1 MDVTAC
7 NYSAE
12 AIYNVPEACVYEI
25 DECGDCGGDGPAPG
39 YDCDGNCVTGETL
52 VIEMADS
59 YGDGWNGS
67 NLVVNGVSVTLS
79 SRVQGLRPYVL
90 ILLQVCNEVTVSEG
104 SWPSE
109 VSWTISD
116 GNGNVLLTGGAPYSG
131 GFGAENCGPPVL
143 GCMDSL
149 ALNFNP
155 LAVEDDGSCQYPIDC
170 SGLTSVLVEVTDGSW
185 PSEVSWELGDFSGS
199 VGSTNV
205 CLEDGCISFKM
216 YDSYETVGMEVKLQL
231 LQKVEIF

>member
-1 MDVTAC
+1 MET
-7 NYSAE
+7 
-12 AIYNVPEACVYEI
+12 
-25 DECGDCGGDGPAPG
+25 
-39 YDCDGNCVTGETL
+39 VTGETL
-52 VIEMADS
+52 VVEMTDT

-79 SRVQGLRPYVL
+79 SGSSGSETLCFDSTSG
-90 ILLQVCNEVTVSEG
+90 CNEVNVSEG

-155 LAVEDDGSCQYPIDC
+155 LAVEDDGSCQYPIDWFWINIC
-170 SGLTSVLVEVTDGSW
+170 TS
-185 PSEVSWELGDFSGS
+185 
-199 VGSTNV
+199 
-205 CLEDGCISFKM
+205 
-216 YDSYETVGMEVKLQL
+216 
-231 LQKVEIF
+231 